1 LTKGGGFAIVSYSLS
16 LSAKSLD
23 MIFPKPPF
31 RITKMIGLALIL
43 ALLHP
48 GSSSADV
55 IITEFMASNNSV
67 IDDEDGE
74 SSDWIEIYNTGPALV
89 NLDGFY
95 LTDDP
100 ADLTKWRIPNVTIAV
115 EDFVIVFASAK
126 DRDDPESE
134 LHTNFRLSARGD
146 YIALIDRDG
155 TSVLSEF
162 GPDFPEQFE
171 DVSYGLEQTGNTTNI
186 TFLQSGADCRRVVP
200 TRSLGLAWTAKG
212 FDDASWPAATTG
224 IGYEN
229 SSGYETLFGTNGDVG
244 AQMSGINTSAYI
256 RIPFDVADPTGL
268 IGLTLDMKYDD
279 GFIAYLNGVRI
290 ASSNG
295 PQSADW
301 NTGASGSNDDSAAL
315 LFEGF
320 DIIAHAGSLQTGSN
334 LLAVHGLNVST
345 TSSDFLIVPQIR
357 ACGFPIRVLVAPDT
371 STPQLPGALTDR
383 PSRAS
388 CRTPFLASIVDSTM
402 ILSRWKSRRAPRMLP
417 FAGRPMARS
426 HRFSRDCLHGPIDI
440 SQTTVL
446 RAAAFKTDLV
456 PTNID
461 TQTYLFLDD
470 VIKQSPNGQVPS
482 GWPSSGVNGQE
493 LNYGMDPEIVG
504 GRHSEQEVINALK
517 AIPTISMVTPLAN
530 LFNGQTGI
538 YVNAGGSGRSWER
551 PASFELLNPDA
562 SLGFQIDGGVR
573 SGEGSAGATAIPSM
587 LSASSS
593 AAITGKVN
601 FAFRS
606 SKTRGRMS
614 SIM

>member
-1 LTKGGGFAIVSYSLS
+1 
-16 LSAKSLD
+16 
-23 MIFPKPPF
+23 MIFPKPPL
-31 RITKMIGLALIL
+31 RITKVIGLALIL

-89 NLDGFY
+89 NLDGFH

-100 ADLTKWRIPNVTIAV
+100 ADLTKWRVPNVTIAV

-126 DRDDPESE
+126 DRDDPDSE

-155 TSVLSEF
+155 TTVLSEF

-171 DVSYGLEQTGNTTNI
+171 DVSYGLEQTGNKTNI

-200 TRSLGLAWTAKG
+200 TGSLGLAWTAQG

-256 RIPFDVADPTGL
+256 RIPFEVADPTGL

-301 NTGASGSNDDSAAL
+301 NTAASGSNDDSAAL
-315 LFEGF
+315 LFESF
-320 DIIAHAGSLQTGSN
+320 DIIAHAGSLQRGSN

-357 ACGFPIRVLVAPDT
+357 AVRISDPSVGGPGYLDSATPGSFNGSTFSGFVLDTVFSVDRGFYDDPFQVEITT
-371 STPQLPGALTDR
+371 STPGATIRWTADGSD
-383 PSRAS
+383 PTASRG
-388 CRTPFLASIVDSTM
+388 TVYT
-402 ILSRWKSRRAPRMLP
+402 
-417 FAGRPMARS
+417 
-426 HRFSRDCLHGPIDI
+426 GPIDI

-461 TQTYLFLDD
+461 SQTYLFLDD

-482 GWPSSGVNGQE
+482 GWPRSGVNGQE
-493 LNYGMDPEIVG
+493 LN
-504 GRHSEQEVINALK
+504 
-517 AIPTISMVTPLAN
+517 
-530 LFNGQTGI
+530 
-538 YVNAGGSGRSWER
+538 
-551 PASFELLNPDA
+551 
-562 SLGFQIDGGVR
+562 
-573 SGEGSAGATAIPSM
+573 
-587 LSASSS
+587 
-593 AAITGKVN
+593 
-601 FAFRS
+601 
-606 SKTRGRMS
+606 
-614 SIM
+614 